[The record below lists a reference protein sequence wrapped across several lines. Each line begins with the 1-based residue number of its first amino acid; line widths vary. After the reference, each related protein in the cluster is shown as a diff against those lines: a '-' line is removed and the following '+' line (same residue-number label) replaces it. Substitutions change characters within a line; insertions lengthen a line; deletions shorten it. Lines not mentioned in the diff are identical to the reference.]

1 MFVLSNS
8 KYLDFLSLFG
18 VSGAHPGGLALTKE
32 LLKYENI
39 DNKLQILDVGCG
51 TGQTAAYIAS
61 TYQAN
66 VTGID
71 NNSIMIA
78 KAQNRMA
85 KHRLP
90 VQIIQASIEQIP
102 LANKQFDLIISES
115 VLSFVSNKSQAL
127 DEIYRVM
134 QNGGKLIAIEFT
146 IKKKLDPMS
155 TEDIQQFYGFDR
167 LLMKKDWV
175 ALFKNAGFQTI
186 HIRKNK
192 SISSAPELNVSQ
204 NIEQDLYQVM
214 DQHIAMNNKYDGI
227 LDYRIY
233 YCTK

>member
-1 MFVLSNS
+1 VFVISNS
-8 KYLDFLSLFG
+8 KYLDFLSQFG

-32 LLKYENI
+32 LLKIENI

-51 TGQTAAYIAS
+51 TGQTAAYLAS
-61 TYQAN
+61 NYQAN

-78 KAQNRMA
+78 KAQNRMT

-90 VQIIQASIEQIP
+90 VQILQASIEQIP

-115 VLSFVSNKSQAL
+115 VLSFVNNKSQAL
-127 DEIYRVM
+127 DEIYRVL
-134 QNGGKLIAIEFT
+134 QYGGKLIAIEFT
-146 IKKKLDPMS
+146 IKQLLDTKS
-155 TEDIQQFYGFDR
+155 KEDIQQFYGFDR

-204 NIEQDLYQVM
+204 NIEPELYQVM